1 MTYPPPG
8 GENPQYQLQPE
19 PQQPSDPYSQG
30 YNSTPP
36 PPANYYPQQQPPPQ
50 YTQPQ
55 YSQPQYA
62 QPPTQPMM
70 PPQVGVQQG
79 YPSAPGSVLPPPMPP
94 AKQGGN
100 LTVIL
105 AVVVGLVVVLG
116 IAAVLIIPGMLKD
129 DGDDQA
135 GGGDPSSSAEP
146 SKEEETSEQATEPS
160 EEAESA
166 TPEASGS
173 IEGWGAP
180 VSEDD
185 FDPNTPEGAA
195 ITYQIA
201 QDTGDDTTL
210 ASVVSASPTDEMS
223 LDLEY
228 ESSDDSG
235 SNGWPFFAMSK
246 EVDGQIYA
254 WAGYTYSDTKP
265 TTFEDIVGGATYIA
279 VEEDG
284 TWKLKD
290 WLDYGL
296 VG

>member
-19 PQQPSDPYSQG
+19 PQQPSDPYMQG

-36 PPANYYPQQQPPPQ
+36 PPANYYPQQQPPQ

-55 YSQPQYA
+55 YTQPH
-62 QPPTQPMM
+62 TQPMG
-70 PPQVGVQQG
+70 PQIGVQPG

-94 AKQGGN
+94 ARQGGN

-116 IAAVLIIPGMLKD
+116 IAAVLIIPGMLND
-129 DGDDQA
+129 DGDNQA
-135 GGGDPSSSAEP
+135 GGDTSTSAEP
-146 SKEEETSEQATEPS
+146 SKEEETSEEAEPS
-160 EEAESA
+160 QETEET

-173 IEGWGAP
+173 LDGWGAP

-201 QDTGDDTTL
+201 QDTGDDETL
-210 ASVVSASPTDEMS
+210 ASVVSASPTDEMA

-228 ESSDDSG
+228 ETGDTSA

-265 TTFEDIVGGATYIA
+265 TTFDDIVGGATYIA

-284 TWKLKD
+284 TWKLYD
-290 WLDYGL
+290 WLDYGI